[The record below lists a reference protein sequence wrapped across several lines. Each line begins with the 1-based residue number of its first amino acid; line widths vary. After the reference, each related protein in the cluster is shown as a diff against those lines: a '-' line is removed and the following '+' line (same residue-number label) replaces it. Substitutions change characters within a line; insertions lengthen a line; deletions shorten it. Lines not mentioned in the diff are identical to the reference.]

1 MTRHAGENKCLLK
14 GATFESVISAAQG
27 ARLERDSKMKLS
39 PAELSVLTV
48 ALESL
53 DPVRILL
60 WEFDD
65 YPKRSDKTPFIEEL
79 LKRLWSEEAAQ

>member
-1 MTRHAGENKCLLK
+1 
-14 GATFESVISAAQG
+14 
-27 ARLERDSKMKLS
+27 MKLS